1 MGDLGFLLH
10 TCVDFTTFFSMN
22 MLLES
27 VKITKIVAS
36 LCMCSMAG
44 TLLSVQ
50 RLGALE
56 PDGLGA
62 NPGSAL

>member
-1 MGDLGFLLH
+1 
-10 TCVDFTTFFSMN
+10 MN

-56 PDGLGA
+56 PDGLLCSVTLIL
-62 NPGSAL
+62 NPSVK